1 MKKLIILL
9 CAVAVGF
16 FAQAASVDWST
27 GPLDGT
33 NGALA
38 DDNNFD
44 YGWTYSAI
52 FQIFADN
59 SGTMGAQVG
68 SDIVGT
74 YDWGE
79 ITGSASGLA
88 TGTTYWIKTIITEDQ
103 GGGTTTDM
111 IVGPSQFTTGD
122 SESFATSLNFT
133 TGDGFAGGTSPMSS
147 ATWGGGGA
155 DVPEPTSGLLLVLG
169 GAMLALRRRRA

>member
-9 CAVAVGF
+9 CAVAVGY
-16 FAQAASVDWST
+16 FAQAASVVWTT
-27 GPLDGT
+27 GPFNGS

-52 FQIFADN
+52 FQVFADN
-59 SGTMGAQVG
+59 GGAAGAQVG

-79 ITGSASGLA
+79 ISATIEGLA
-88 TGTTYWIKTIITEDQ
+88 TGTDYWIKTIITEDT
-103 GGGTTTDM
+103 GSATTDM
-111 IVGPSQFTTGD
+111 IVGPAKFTTGE
-122 SESFATSLNFT
+122 SETFPTSLNFS

-147 ATWGGGGA
+147 ATWGGGG
-155 DVPEPTSGLLLVLG
+155 VPEPTSGLLLVLG
-169 GAMLALRRRRA
+169 GAMLALRRRR